1 MWGAQR
7 EEEMASREEAGE
19 SPTSSQIAKKRLGFE
34 NLFDKTDPDV
44 QIDDVVDMGLLSG
57 RSVEA
62 EICHIL
68 AILSALRTVINI
80 FRFLTQKPGE
90 VEEEVI
96 RQTQADFNSS
106 SRPQSRPQSRSM
118 DTQNTVILTGAS
130 QDVSSAINRILEDVA
145 DISKEEEEEEN
156 DMVGNEELKEGVEK
170 NSVDEKTAGPD
181 LTSEQES
188 DDGKTKEEEEQ
199 DEGVKVSKKRKR
211 RLISDPDGLHVRK
224 LPPGGDSCSG
234 SKAKSIE

>member
-1 MWGAQR
+1 MK
-7 EEEMASREEAGE
+7 EEEEEE
-19 SPTSSQIAKKRLGFE
+19 SEPEENDVDMRDKKRIKNAF
-34 NLFDKTDPDV
+34 
-44 QIDDVVDMGLLSG
+44 
-57 RSVEA
+57 
-62 EICHIL
+62 
-68 AILSALRTVINI
+68 I

-90 VEEEVI
+90 VEVEVM

-118 DTQNTVILTGAS
+118 DTQDTVILTGAS

-145 DISKEEEEEEN
+145 DISEEEEEEEN

-188 DDGKTKEEEEQ
+188 GDGKTKEEEEQ

-211 RLISDPDGLHVRK
+211 RLISDPDGLHVRN
-224 LPPGGDSCSG
+224 LPPV
-234 SKAKSIE
+234 

>member
-1 MWGAQR
+1 MR
-7 EEEMASREEAGE
+7 KKRVVEMKMNENELCDDLPDEEFEDDEDYNYNDEEEYMGEEEEE
-19 SPTSSQIAKKRLGFE
+19 SEPEENDVDMRDKKRIKNAF
-34 NLFDKTDPDV
+34 
-44 QIDDVVDMGLLSG
+44 
-57 RSVEA
+57 
-62 EICHIL
+62 
-68 AILSALRTVINI
+68 I

-90 VEEEVI
+90 VEVEVM

-188 DDGKTKEEEEQ
+188 GDGKTKEEEEQ
-199 DEGVKVSKKRKR
+199 DEGVKVIKKRKR

-224 LPPGGDSCSG
+224 LPPV
-234 SKAKSIE
+234 

>member
-1 MWGAQR
+1 MKMNENELCDDLPDEEFEDDEDYNDND
-7 EEEMASREEAGE
+7 EEEYMGEDEEEE
-19 SPTSSQIAKKRLGFE
+19 SEPEENDVDMRDKKRIKNAF
-34 NLFDKTDPDV
+34 
-44 QIDDVVDMGLLSG
+44 
-57 RSVEA
+57 
-62 EICHIL
+62 
-68 AILSALRTVINI
+68 I

-90 VEEEVI
+90 VEVEVM

-199 DEGVKVSKKRKR
+199 DEGVKVIKKRKR

-224 LPPGGDSCSG
+224 LPPV
-234 SKAKSIE
+234 